1 MDLFEYQGKQYFARY
16 GIPVSA
22 GGVAETVDEAVE
34 QAEAAG
40 YPVVVKAQVQVGG
53 RGKAGGIKL
62 ANDAAEV
69 RTHAGNILGM
79 DIKGH
84 TVERVWIEH
93 ASDID
98 EEYYAS
104 FTLDRAAKQHLLM
117 LSAEGGVDIEDVAA
131 TNPDAIVK
139 LHIDPVDGLSVE
151 TARQAAVDAKIPE
164 RAVDG
169 VAEMLVKLYRCFTEG
184 DCDLAE
190 INPLILKPDG
200 EVHALDAKVSLDGN
214 AAFRHPEWEEYGKTE
229 VLDDREQLAKEKGLQ
244 YIGLDGSVGIIAN
257 GAGLAMSTL
266 DVVNQVGG
274 KAANFLDIGGGAN
287 ADVMAAA
294 LDVINHDENVR
305 SIFVNI
311 FGGITRGEEVAK
323 GIVEGLSRVEL
334 RAPIVIRLDGT
345 NAEEGRQIILDAGIP
360 ASQLVSK
367 PTMLE
372 AAARGRTHR
381 QRVRRRERVMA
392 IFVDENTKVLVQ
404 GLTGGQGKFHGL
416 RNRDYG
422 TKIVAGVTPGKGGQ
436 DVDGI
441 PVFDSV
447 AEAVE
452 ATGATASFVAV
463 PPKAAPA
470 AILEA
475 AAAGIG
481 FVVCITEGIPAQD
494 EARVFNTLLRD
505 FPATRLLGP
514 NCPGIIS
521 PGKCNIGIT
530 PSDIAE
536 LPTPDGPNVGIVSR
550 SGTLDLPGAVRA
562 QAERH
567 RGFDVRRHRGRPGA
581 RHELRRLP
589 GRVRGRPRDARH
601 PHVRRDRWIGGG
613 GGG

>member
-16 GIPVSA
+16 GIPVSP
-22 GGVAETVDEAVE
+22 GGIAETVDEAVT
-34 QAEAAG
+34 QAEQAG

-62 ANDAAEV
+62 ANDADEV
-69 RTHAGNILGM
+69 RLHAGNILGM

-84 TVERVWIEH
+84 TVERVWVEQ

-117 LSAEGGVDIEDVAA
+117 LSAQGGVEIEEVAA
-131 TNPDAIVK
+131 NDPDAIVR
-139 LHIDPVDGLSVE
+139 LHIDPVDGLSTE
-151 TARQAAVDAKIPE
+151 TARQAAVDAQIPE

-169 VAEMLVKLYRCFTEG
+169 VAGILGKLYRCFTDG

-214 AAFRHPEWEEYGKTE
+214 AAFRHPEWEEYDKTE
-229 VLDDREQLAKEKGLQ
+229 VLDDREQLAKEKDLQ

-274 KAANFLDIGGGAN
+274 SAANFLDIGGGAN

-294 LDVINHDENVR
+294 LDVINNDENVR

-323 GIVEGLSRVEL
+323 GVVEGLSRVEL

-360 ASQLVSK
+360 ASKLISK

-372 AAARGRTHR
+372 AAQGSRPHR
-381 QRVRRRERVMA
+381 QRRRKGVRDGDLRRR
-392 IFVDENTKVLVQ
+392 
-404 GLTGGQGKFHGL
+404 
-416 RNRDYG
+416 
-422 TKIVAGVTPGKGGQ
+422 
-436 DVDGI
+436 
-441 PVFDSV
+441 
-447 AEAVE
+447 
-452 ATGATASFVAV
+452 
-463 PPKAAPA
+463 
-470 AILEA
+470 
-475 AAAGIG
+475 
-481 FVVCITEGIPAQD
+481 
-494 EARVFNTLLRD
+494 
-505 FPATRLLGP
+505 
-514 NCPGIIS
+514 
-521 PGKCNIGIT
+521 
-530 PSDIAE
+530 
-536 LPTPDGPNVGIVSR
+536 
-550 SGTLDLPGAVRA
+550 
-562 QAERH
+562 RH
-567 RGFDVRRHRGRPGA
+567 EGA
-581 RHELRRLP
+581 RAGLDRRA
-589 GRVRGRPRDARH
+589 GQVPRAAQ
-601 PHVRRDRWIGGG
+601 P
-613 GGG
+613 